1 MNKKSNRAI
10 SMLAALLL
18 VALLAVGCAGPVPAP
33 PASAATPSP
42 APRPSPAVATPANPE
57 LILATTTSTRDSG
70 LLDVLVPVFE
80 KSTGYKV
87 KPIAVGSGQAM
98 TMGERGE
105 ADVLLVHAPDS
116 EVKFIQAG
124 HGINRK
130 LVMHNDFI
138 IVGPP
143 ADPAIIKKK
152 TSAVESLKSIASAKA
167 ILISRGDNSGTHQL
181 ELKVWR
187 TAGIDPRG
195 QTWYQESGQGMGATL
210 NIASEKGAY
219 TITDRATYLA
229 TRKNLSLEL
238 LVEGDPILLNIYHV
252 IQVNPQKSSK
262 INAAGARAFVE
273 FMVAPATQKA
283 IGSFGT
289 EKFGQ
294 PLFFPDA
301 GKTEAELGSVW
312 NKQDNDT

>member
-1 MNKKSNRAI
+1 
-10 SMLAALLL
+10 MLGALLL

-138 IVGPP
+138 IAGPP
-143 ADPAIIKKK
+143 ADPAVIKKK

-181 ELKVWR
+181 ELKVWK